1 MQTGHYA
8 LDELEGWYEP
18 KGGLIDCHRHIDRH
32 KSLDAEAYKLLADNS
47 PLEKKW
53 QYIDQKK
60 ASLGYQESMK
70 WRMDDAIDSM
80 KYQGIKACRTYIDV
94 DEILGLTGLEAAL
107 VVKKKAALS
116 GFYLQ
121 VAAYPIRGIAT
132 TELKDLFLASAERA
146 DLIGTL
152 PSRDRKD
159 IGDWR
164 TVKRNLRKYFKTA
177 LELGKPIDMQIDQK
191 NNPQE
196 RESEVLIQVA
206 REFRE
211 KGYTLPITA
220 THCIS
225 LGAQSLA
232 HILLTAKA
240 FRELNIMVVVC
251 PGAAVSTQQNRWEMG
266 PIRNAIAPV
275 TELIGEGVTVALGT
289 DNVSDI
295 FMPFCDGNFRSEVTK
310 LADAIRWQGD
320 LSKFADIAT
329 TNGRLVLGL
338 PFPCDKE

>member
-1 MQTGHYA
+1 MQMGRYV
-8 LDELEGWYEP
+8 LDTLESWYEA

-32 KSLDAEAYKLLADNS
+32 NSIDEAGYTLLADNS

-53 QYIDQKK
+53 HYIDQKK
-60 ASLGYQESMK
+60 ASPGYQESLA
-70 WRMDDAIDSM
+70 WRMDDAVGSM
-80 KYQGIKACRTYIDV
+80 RRQGMKACRTYIDV
-94 DEILGLTGLEAAL
+94 DEILGLMGLEAAL
-107 VVKKKAALS
+107 AAKKKAALL

-121 VAAYPIRGIAT
+121 IAAYPIRGIAT
-132 TELKDLFLASAERA
+132 TELKDLFLAAAERA

-152 PSRDRKD
+152 PSRGRND
-159 IGDWR
+159 ISDTH
-164 TVKRNLRKYFKTA
+164 TVKKNLRGYFRAA
-177 LELGKPIDMQIDQK
+177 LELRKPIDMQIDQK
-191 NNPQE
+191 NDPGE
-196 RESEVLIQVA
+196 HESEVLIQVA

-211 KGYTLPITA
+211 KGYTLPIIA

-232 HILLTAKA
+232 HILLTAQA

-251 PGAAVSTQQNRWEMG
+251 PGAAVSTRQNRWQIG

-275 TELIGEGVTVALGT
+275 EELVGEGVTVALGT

-295 FMPFCDGNFRSEVTK
+295 FMPFCDGNFRAEITK

-320 LSKFADIAT
+320 LSTFADIAT
-329 TNGRLVLGL
+329 TNGRMVLGL
-338 PFPCDKE
+338 PFSCDKE